1 MSTVY
6 SMNENRI
13 HTYIDVAGYND
24 PLVNHKIE
32 TNTGM
37 YEPAVIL
44 PPASESSAP
53 PKQNLRAHEI

>member
-1 MSTVY
+1 
-6 SMNENRI
+6 MNENRI